1 MNEIKIFQNSRF
13 GEIRT
18 ITEDGRTLFCGS
30 DVAKALG
37 YAKPQNAIAAH
48 CKGALKRGIPTAG
61 GVQEMNFIPE
71 GDIYRLAA
79 RSELPGA
86 EEFERWI
93 FDEVL
98 PSIRQNG
105 GYISGQ
111 ETMTPEE
118 LMAKALMAAQK
129 VLAEREARLSA
140 LTAQLTIAAPKAE
153 YFDQLVDRNLLTSFR
168 ETAKELEVK
177 EKAFIR
183 FLLDKKYMYR
193 DKRGSLCPYAQYV
206 GEEGLFAMKECY
218 NEKTSWK
225 GTQTMVTP
233 KGRETFRLLM
243 AGV

>member
-183 FLLDKKYMYR
+183 FLLDKKYLYR